1 MDSRFKKIFL
11 MSTVIVPFVA
21 YCVYYYAGVFKNAP
35 YKFTEFD
42 SIIFQY
48 GPGDS
53 LINKYNSKT
62 GEYQFVDARDSLIK
76 MNLHLPKEELLYL
89 HRKAADL
96 GFWDFPSEER
106 GDTTVKHNGMRAPR
120 YLIEFRYKRKTKKV
134 LYDAS
139 FAGPQRLKD
148 ANEQLIKE
156 IIKVLEGEEGKQKGK

>member
-1 MDSRFKKIFL
+1 ML
-11 MSTVIVPFVA
+11 TVIVPFVA

-42 SIIFQY
+42 SIDFQY

-62 GEYQFVDARDSLIK
+62 GVYQFVDAHDSLIK

-89 HRKAADL
+89 HRKAAML
-96 GFWDFPSEER
+96 GFWDFPSVEI
-106 GDTTVKHNGMRAPR
+106 GDTTIKRNGMRPPR
-120 YLIEFRYKRKTKKV
+120 YLIEFKYKRKTKKV

-139 FAGPQRLKD
+139 FNGDPKLKD
-148 ANEQLIKE
+148 ANEQMIKE
-156 IIKVLEGEEGKQKGK
+156 IMKVLQEEEGRKK

>member
-1 MDSRFKKIFL
+1 

-21 YCVYYYAGVFKNAP
+21 YCVYYYVGVFKNAP
-35 YKFTEFD
+35 YKFSEFD
-42 SIIFQY
+42 SIVFEY

-96 GFWDFPSEER
+96 GFWDFPSNES
-106 GDTTVKHNGMRAPR
+106 GDTTLRRNGMRPMR
-120 YLIEFRYKRKTKKV
+120 YLIEFKYKRKTKKV

-139 FAGPQRLKD
+139 FNGDSRLID
-148 ANEQLIKE
+148 ANERLIRE
-156 IIKVLEGEEGKQKGK
+156 IKKVLQEEEGKENK

>member
-11 MSTVIVPFVA
+11 MCTVIVPFAA
-21 YCVYYYAGVFKNAP
+21 YCIYYYAGVFKNAP

-42 SIIFQY
+42 SIVFQY

-62 GEYQFVDARDSLIK
+62 GEYQYVDDRDSLVK
-76 MNLHLPKEELLYL
+76 MNLHLPKAELLYL
-89 HRKAADL
+89 HHKAAEL
-96 GFWDFPSEER
+96 GFWDFPSVEM
-106 GDTTVKHNGMRAPR
+106 GDTTKKRNGMRPPR
-120 YLIEFRYKRKTKKV
+120 YLIEFKYKRKTKKV

-139 FAGPQRLKD
+139 FNGDQRLKD

-156 IIKVLEGEEGKQKGK
+156 ITKVLHGEEGREKK